1 MRELIKA
8 SREKMTAVSREKM
21 TAAVLYGKR
30 DVRIEQI
37 PVPRAATGE
46 VVVRIKA
53 ALTCGTD
60 LKVYRQGFHAR
71 MIVPPAVFGH
81 EFAGTVEEVGE
92 GVESFT
98 PGMRV
103 VSANSGPCNK
113 CFFCERH
120 LANLCEDLLFL
131 NGAYAEFIKVPER
144 IVRQNLLIM
153 PENISFREAALVEP
167 LACVL
172 RALEETG
179 ICEGDNVVVIG
190 LGPIGLMFV
199 QMLKQLGTTVIAVGK
214 RETQLR
220 VAAKMGAD
228 HVLDST
234 HSNVVEQVRKITP
247 GRRGADVVI
256 EAVGMTETWTQ
267 AMGMVRRGGT
277 INLFGGCP
285 SGTHIPLDT
294 TLIHYSEI
302 TIKASFHHT
311 PRHIREALEAIHR
324 GEFRAETFITGE
336 EKLPQL
342 RNVLER
348 LLDRNGDIKIAIIP

>member
-1 MRELIKA
+1 MRELMKV
-8 SREKMTAVSREKM
+8 TREKM

-37 PVPRAATGE
+37 PIPRIEAGE
-46 VVVRIKA
+46 VLVRIKA

-81 EFAGTVEEVGE
+81 ELSGVVEEVGE
-92 GVESFT
+92 GVESFS

-120 LANLCEDLLFL
+120 LSNLCENLQFI
-131 NGAYAEFIKVPER
+131 NGAYAEFIKIPEP
-144 IVRQNLLIM
+144 IVRQNLLIL
-153 PENISFREAALVEP
+153 PENVSFREAALVEP

-172 RALEETG
+172 RAVEKTE
-179 ICEGDNVVVIG
+179 IQEGDTVVVIG
-190 LGPIGLMFV
+190 VGPIGLMFV
-199 QMLKQLGTTVIAVGK
+199 QVLKSVGARVIALGN
-214 RETQLR
+214 RTTQL
-220 VAAKMGAD
+220 AMAQSMGAD
-228 HVLDST
+228 FVINST
-234 HSNVVEQVRKITP
+234 GSK
-247 GRRGADVVI
+247 
-256 EAVGMTETWTQ
+256 ETWQQ

-285 SGTHIPLDT
+285 SGTHIPLDS

-302 TIKASFHHT
+302 TIKANFHHT
-311 PRHIREALEAIHR
+311 PQHIREALEAIHR
-324 GEFRAETFITGE
+324 GKLKAQNFITGE
-336 EKLPQL
+336 EQL
-342 RNVLER
+342 TALGSVLER
-348 LLDRNGDIKIAIIP
+348 LLNRNGDLKIAIIP

>member
-1 MRELIKA
+1 MRELMK
-8 SREKMTAVSREKM
+8 VSREKM

-37 PVPRAATGE
+37 PIPRVEAGE
-46 VVVRIKA
+46 VLVRIKA

-71 MIVPPAVFGH
+71 MIVPPSVFGH
-81 EFAGTVEEVGE
+81 ELSGVVEEIGQ
-92 GVESFT
+92 GVESFA

-120 LANLCEDLLFL
+120 LSNLQFI
-131 NGAYAEFIKVPER
+131 NGAYAEFIKIPEP
-144 IVRQNLLIM
+144 IVRQNLLIL
-153 PENISFREAALVEP
+153 PDHVSFREAALVEP

-172 RALEETG
+172 RAVEKTG
-179 ICEGDNVVVIG
+179 IEEGDTVVVIG
-190 LGPIGLMFV
+190 VGPIGLMFV
-199 QMLKQLGTTVIAVGK
+199 QVLKSMGARVIALGN
-214 RETQLR
+214 RNTQLTM
-220 VAAKMGAD
+220 AGSMGAD
-228 HVLDST
+228 FVIDST
-234 HSNVVEQVRKITP
+234 KSNVVEQVRKITS

-256 EAVGMTETWTQ
+256 EAVGSKETWQQ

-285 SGTHIPLDT
+285 SGTHIPLDS

-302 TIKASFHHT
+302 TIKANFHHT
-311 PRHIREALEAIHR
+311 PQHIREALEAIHR
-324 GEFRAETFITGE
+324 GKFKAQSFITGE
-336 EKLPQL
+336 EHLTEL
-342 RNVLER
+342 GSVLER
-348 LLDRNGDIKIAIIP
+348 LLNRNGDLKIAIIP

>member
-1 MRELIKA
+1 MRELIKV
-8 SREKMTAVSREKM
+8 TREKM

-37 PVPRAATGE
+37 PIPRVGPGE
-46 VVVRIKA
+46 VLVRIKA

-71 MIVPPAVFGH
+71 MIVPPSVFGH
-81 EFAGTVEEVGE
+81 ELAGVVEEVGH

-120 LANLCEDLLFL
+120 LANLCEDLQFL
-131 NGAYAEFIKVPER
+131 NGAYAEFIKIPER
-144 IVRQNLLIM
+144 IVQQNLLIL
-153 PENISFREAALVEP
+153 PDNVSFQEAALVEP

-172 RALEETG
+172 RAIEETAVR
-179 ICEGDNVVVIG
+179 EGDSVVVIG

-199 QMLKQLGTTVIAVGK
+199 RMLKSLGANVIAAGK
-214 RETQLR
+214 RPNQL
-220 VAAKMGAD
+220 AAADQMGAD
-228 HVLDST
+228 YALDST
-234 HSNVVEQVRKITP
+234 HSNLVEQVRKITNR
-247 GRRGADVVI
+247 RRGADVVI
-256 EAVGMTETWTQ
+256 EAVGTTETWQ
-267 AMGMVRRGGT
+267 MAMGMVRRGGT

-285 SGTHIPLDT
+285 SGTNIPLDT

-311 PRHIREALEAIHR
+311 PRHIREALDSVHR
-324 GEFRAETFITGE
+324 GEMRTQTLITGQ
-336 EKLPQL
+336 EKLVSL
-342 RNVLER
+342 KNVLER
-348 LLDRNGDIKIAIIP
+348 LLNRNGDMKIAIIP

>member
-1 MRELIKA
+1 MRELIK
-8 SREKMTAVSREKM
+8 VSRKKM
-21 TAAVLYGKR
+21 TAAVLYGKC
-30 DVRIEQI
+30 DLRIEQI
-37 PVPRAATGE
+37 PIPRVQAGE
-46 VVVRIKA
+46 ILVRIRA

-81 EFAGTVEEVGE
+81 ELAGVVEEIGE

-103 VSANSGPCNK
+103 VAANSGPCNK
-113 CFFCERH
+113 CFFCEQH
-120 LANLCEDLLFL
+120 LANLCEDLQFI
-131 NGAYAEFIKVPER
+131 NGAYAEFIKIPER
-144 IVRQNLLIM
+144 IVRQNLLIL
-153 PENISFREAALVEP
+153 PDNLAFREAALVEP
-167 LACVL
+167 LACVI
-172 RALEETG
+172 RAVEETAVT
-179 ICEGDNVVVIG
+179 EGDTVVVIG

-199 QMLKQLGTTVIAVGK
+199 QLLKSIGATVIAVGK
-214 RETQLR
+214 RASQLSL
-220 VAAKMGAD
+220 AEKMGASY
-228 HVLDST
+228 VLNST
-234 HSNVVEQVRKITP
+234 DFNVVEKVRTITN

-256 EAVGMTETWTQ
+256 EAVGRTETWQ
-267 AMGMVRRGGT
+267 LAMGMVRRGGT

-324 GEFRAETFITGE
+324 GEIRPLDLITGE
-336 EKLPQL
+336 APLTAL
-342 RNVLER
+342 RNVMER
-348 LLDRNGDIKIAIIP
+348 LQNRNGDLKIAIIP

>member
-1 MRELIKA
+1 MRELIKV
-8 SREKMTAVSREKM
+8 TREKM

-37 PVPRAATGE
+37 PIPRIGAGE
-46 VVVRIKA
+46 VLVRIKA

-81 EFAGTVEEVGE
+81 ELSGVVEEVGE
-92 GVESFT
+92 GVESFS

-103 VSANSGPCNK
+103 VAANSGPCNK
-113 CFFCERH
+113 CFYCKRH
-120 LANLCEDLLFL
+120 LENLCENLEFI
-131 NGAYAEFIKVPER
+131 NGAYAEFIKIPQS
-144 IVRQNLLIM
+144 IVRQNLLIL
-153 PENISFREAALVEP
+153 PDSVSFREAALVEP

-172 RALEETG
+172 RAIENTG
-179 ICEGDNVVVIG
+179 IEEGDTVVVIG
-190 LGPIGLMFV
+190 MGPIGLMFV
-199 QMLKQLGTTVIAVGK
+199 QVLKSMGARVVALGSRSSQLTMAEV
-214 RETQLR
+214 
-220 VAAKMGAD
+220 MGAD
-228 HVLDST
+228 HVIDST
-234 HSNVVEQVRKITP
+234 HSNVVEQVRKVTD

-256 EAVGMTETWTQ
+256 EAVGSKETWQQ
-267 AMGMVRRGGT
+267 AMSMVRRGGT

-285 SGTHIPLDT
+285 SGTNIMLDS

-302 TIKASFHHT
+302 TIKANFHHT

-324 GEFRAETFITGE
+324 GKLKAQSLITGE
-336 EKLPQL
+336 EKLTAL

-348 LLDRNGDIKIAIIP
+348 LLNRNGDLKIAIIP

>member
-1 MRELIKA
+1 MH
-8 SREKMTAVSREKM
+8 VSREKM

-37 PVPRAATGE
+37 PIPRVGPGE
-46 VVVRIKA
+46 ALVRIKA

-71 MIVPPAVFGH
+71 MIVPPSVFGH
-81 EFAGTVEEVGE
+81 ELAGIVEETGE
-92 GVESFT
+92 GVDSFS

-103 VSANSGPCNK
+103 VSANSGPCNE

-120 LANLCEDLLFL
+120 LANLCEDLQFI
-131 NGAYAEFIKVPER
+131 NGAYAEFIKIPER
-144 IVRQNLLIM
+144 IVRQNLLIL
-153 PENISFREAALVEP
+153 PDNVSFHEAALVEP

-172 RALEETG
+172 RAVEETG
-179 ICEGDNVVVIG
+179 IVEGDNVVVIG

-199 QMLKQLGTTVIAVGK
+199 QILKMLGAVVIAAGK
-214 RETQLR
+214 RDYQLQL
-220 VAAKMGAD
+220 AEKMGAD
-228 HVLDST
+228 YMVDAT
-234 HSNVVEQVRKITP
+234 HSNVVEQVRKITN
-247 GRRGADVVI
+247 GRRGADFVI
-256 EAVGMTETWTQ
+256 EAVGTTETWQ
-267 AMGMVRRGGT
+267 KAMGMVRRGGT

-311 PRHIREALEAIHR
+311 PRHIREALDAIHR
-324 GEFRAETFITGE
+324 GAVRPRTLITGE
-336 EKLPQL
+336 ERLASL

-348 LLDRNGDIKIAIIP
+348 LLVRNGDLKVAIIP

>member
-1 MRELIKA
+1 MRELFKV

-21 TAAVLYGKR
+21 TAAVLYGKH

-37 PVPRAATGE
+37 PIPRVGPGE
-46 VVVRIKA
+46 VLVRIKA

-71 MIVPPAVFGH
+71 MIVPPSVFGH
-81 EFAGTVEEVGE
+81 EFAGVVEEVGE
-92 GVESFT
+92 GAESFA

-103 VSANSGPCNK
+103 VSANSGPCNT

-120 LANLCEDLLFL
+120 LANLCEDLQFL
-131 NGAYAEFIKVPER
+131 NGAYAEFIKIPER
-144 IVRQNLLIM
+144 IVRQNLLLM
-153 PENISFREAALVEP
+153 PDNLGFREAALVEP

-172 RALEETG
+172 RAMEETA
-179 ICEGDNVVVIG
+179 ISEGDTVVVIG

-199 QMLKQLGTTVIAVGK
+199 QVLKRLGTTVIAVGK
-214 RETQLR
+214 RESQLE
-220 VAAKMGAD
+220 VANRMGAD
-228 HVLDST
+228 YVLDST
-234 HSNVVEQVRKITP
+234 YSNVIEQVRNITA

-256 EAVGMTETWTQ
+256 EAVGATETWTQ

-311 PRHIREALEAIHR
+311 PRHIREALDAIHR
-324 GEFRAETFITGE
+324 GEVRAQTLITGE
-336 EKLPQL
+336 ERLPAL
-342 RNVLER
+342 RTVLER

>member
-1 MRELIKA
+1 MRELIK
-8 SREKMTAVSREKM
+8 VSREKM
-21 TAAVLYGKR
+21 TAAVLYGKC

-37 PVPRAATGE
+37 PIPRIGAGE
-46 VVVRIKA
+46 VLLRIRA

-81 EFAGTVEEVGE
+81 ELAGIVEAVGS

-103 VSANSGPCNK
+103 VAANSGPCNK

-120 LANLCEDLLFL
+120 LANLCEDLQFI
-131 NGAYAEFIKVPER
+131 NGAYAEFIKIPER
-144 IVRQNLLIM
+144 IVRQNLLIL
-153 PENISFREAALVEP
+153 PDDLGFQEAALVEP
-167 LACVL
+167 LACVI
-172 RALEETG
+172 RAVEETA
-179 ICEGDNVVVIG
+179 IAEGDTVVVIG

-199 QMLKQLGTTVIAVGK
+199 QLLKSFGATVIAVGK
-214 RETQLR
+214 RGNQLSL
-220 VAAKMGAD
+220 AEEMGAAY
-228 HVLDST
+228 VLNST
-234 HSNVVEQVRKITP
+234 DLNVVEKVRTITN

-256 EAVGMTETWTQ
+256 EAVGRTETWQQ

-311 PRHIREALEAIHR
+311 PRHIREALDAIHR
-324 GEFRAETFITGE
+324 GEIRPLELITGE
-336 EKLPQL
+336 EPLSAL
-342 RNVLER
+342 RNVMER
-348 LLDRNGDIKIAIIP
+348 LLHRNGDLKIAIIP